1 MDSAMMMMTMMVA
14 IMTIT
19 AGMTMIDW
27 HKMMMVI
34 IMMTVN
40 KQAIHSF
47 DSYGDDETK
56 VVVSVTKMLTY

>member
-1 MDSAMMMMTMMVA
+1 MDSVMMMMTMMVA
-14 IMTIT
+14 IMT

-40 KQAIHSF
+40 RQAIHSF

-56 VVVSVTKMLTY
+56 VVVSVTKMFTY